1 MDAQSLKS
9 AAAQQQTKNAVVAQE
24 KKALAP
30 AERIKGLLLTKLA
43 DIKNALPKGW
53 DEKRFIR
60 IALTAVSSNPKLCQ
74 ACILS
79 PTTFVGAMMNAA
91 QLGLEP
97 NTALGKAYL
106 LPYNNLDKNTGKKIP
121 QVQFQIGVYGY
132 IDLAFR
138 SGLVKS
144 IDADVRRQKDFW
156 QYEKGD
162 NDILRHIPYDEG
174 DPGEAIGYYAIV
186 KMKDGAVHKAYMSKF
201 QVLTH
206 AKRFSKSY
214 NRKTGT
220 FSGPWE
226 TDFDAMAKK
235 GLSLDTEIP
244 TANGWITM
252 GEIEK
257 GMTVFDMDGNP
268 TQVIAVS
275 EEKNLPCFEVTF
287 SNGRKVICD
296 DEHRWV
302 AEIGRNARRNV
313 RGRGWGVFT
322 INELYKEKQK
332 GKNIIV
338 PLISG
343 IKTKKANL
351 PIDPWLLGFWLG
363 DGSHINGCVSCR
375 NEDLSHVK
383 KMIEKSGLKLGAI
396 RKDPRGDVYQVMI
409 KGLKA
414 LLRQTKLF
422 GNKHIPAEYFR
433 ASEEQR
439 LALLQG
445 LMDSDGCID
454 KPRGRAIFTN
464 TNNAI
469 ADGVRELAS
478 SLGEVVCDGTRIC
491 KGFGKS
497 VKCRFLMWQ
506 PSINPF
512 TLPRKTERFRNREVM
527 PYRSIKSIKK
537 IPSVTTKCIAVDS
550 PTKTYLCTRDF
561 IPTHN
566 TVLLQALKF
575 VPKATEDAN
584 FANAFNLDN
593 TVRNGLSTDME
604 KTEGIFAEST
614 VRTVSEIEP
623 GASVV
628 DAEVVEHEDEEE

>member
-9 AAAQQQTKNAVVAQE
+9 AAAQQQTKNAVVTQE

-30 AERIKGLLLTKLA
+30 AERIKGLLISKLA

-74 ACILS
+74 ACVYS

-97 NTALGKAYL
+97 NTSLGKAYL
-106 LPYNNLDKNTGKKIP
+106 LPYNNIDKNTGKKVP

-186 KMKDGAVHKAYMSKF
+186 KMKDGAVHKSYMSKF

-214 NRKTGT
+214 NKKTGT

-235 GLSLDTEIP
+235 
-244 TANGWITM
+244 
-252 GEIEK
+252 
-257 GMTVFDMDGNP
+257 
-268 TQVIAVS
+268 
-275 EEKNLPCFEVTF
+275 
-287 SNGRKVICD
+287 
-296 DEHRWV
+296 
-302 AEIGRNARRNV
+302 
-313 RGRGWGVFT
+313 
-322 INELYKEKQK
+322 
-332 GKNIIV
+332 
-338 PLISG
+338 
-343 IKTKKANL
+343 
-351 PIDPWLLGFWLG
+351 
-363 DGSHINGCVSCR
+363 
-375 NEDLSHVK
+375 
-383 KMIEKSGLKLGAI
+383 
-396 RKDPRGDVYQVMI
+396 
-409 KGLKA
+409 
-414 LLRQTKLF
+414 
-422 GNKHIPAEYFR
+422 
-433 ASEEQR
+433 
-439 LALLQG
+439 
-445 LMDSDGCID
+445 
-454 KPRGRAIFTN
+454 
-464 TNNAI
+464 
-469 ADGVRELAS
+469 
-478 SLGEVVCDGTRIC
+478 
-491 KGFGKS
+491 
-497 VKCRFLMWQ
+497 
-506 PSINPF
+506 
-512 TLPRKTERFRNREVM
+512 
-527 PYRSIKSIKK
+527 
-537 IPSVTTKCIAVDS
+537 
-550 PTKTYLCTRDF
+550 
-561 IPTHN
+561 

-604 KTEGIFAEST
+604 KTEGIFAESA